1 MLAVMIY
8 IATTCSFVSGVVNIW
23 LWSRSLQRVPSGAI
37 RGRCGMEV
45 HKNAMK
51 KHFGG
56 QRNKKNEANSAA
68 EVTGEAFPCWRE
80 SQFSTAEQWSSNRVG
95 KEEKRDDLRVMLD
108 SQKLETAVQSD
119 LLRLAVRGDSQKSLS
134 H

>member
-1 MLAVMIY
+1 MLAVMIC

-37 RGRCGMEV
+37 RGRCGMGV

-56 QRNKKNEANSAA
+56 QRSKRNTANSAA

-80 SQFSTAEQWSSNRVG
+80 PQLFSTAEQWGSNRVRKG
-95 KEEKRDDLRVMLD
+95 EKRDDLRVMLD
-108 SQKLETAVQSD
+108 SQKVETAAQSD
-119 LLRLAVRGDSQKSLS
+119 L
-134 H
+134 